1 MKKQG
6 QVIISYILSKT
17 MFFGL
22 GASYIIGNAKQNSWL
37 AIILGYLFGLIV
49 LHFLMKKR
57 LDLINKNILGKIAYY
72 VLIFFNAKVA
82 WGAWRVLGNIFIKI
96 RI

>member
-1 MKKQG
+1 
-6 QVIISYILSKT
+6 

-57 LDLINKNILGKIAYY
+57 LDIINKKY
-72 VLIFFNAKVA
+72 F
-82 WGAWRVLGNIFIKI
+82 R
-96 RI
+96 